1 MSNAMSIAVLTVSDS
16 RTVATDT
23 SGQFLVDSLAEA
35 GHHLGARELVED
47 NIYKIRAV
55 VSNWIADEQI
65 EVVLITG
72 GTGFTQRDTTPE
84 AIVPLLHQEIAGYGE
99 LFRALSY
106 KEIGASTVQS
116 RAVGLTTMAETVVT
130 HGLATAQARRLV
142 AVVVVS
148 TETTARLETTMP
160 AQTTKPAMA
169 AMASQTI
176 SKPAPTSTTAVVA
189 VADSLGR
196 MISTDTPPRAPRRQ
210 AAVVAVEPARWYT
223 RTPVET

>member
-116 RAVGLTTMAETVVT
+116 RAVGGLVNNTLVFCMPGSTGACRTAWNGIIKDQLDIDNKPCNFAELLKTASYS
-130 HGLATAQARRLV
+130 HGAT
-142 AVVVVS
+142 S
-148 TETTARLETTMP
+148 E
-160 AQTTKPAMA
+160 
-169 AMASQTI
+169 
-176 SKPAPTSTTAVVA
+176 
-189 VADSLGR
+189 
-196 MISTDTPPRAPRRQ
+196 
-210 AAVVAVEPARWYT
+210 
-223 RTPVET
+223 